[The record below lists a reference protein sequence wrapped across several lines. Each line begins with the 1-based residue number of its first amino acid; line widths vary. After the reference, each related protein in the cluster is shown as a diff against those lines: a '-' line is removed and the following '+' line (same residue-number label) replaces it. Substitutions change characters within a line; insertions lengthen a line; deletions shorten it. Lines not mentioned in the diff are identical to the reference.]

1 MCANFSLHYC
11 DEPFIVKLD
20 NFSGFA
26 VKGICQKRDKFSIVQ
41 LVIIRNM
48 LDKIFCTI
56 ANRVNRNAVKFNWLC
71 SSALIR
77 INSGRIPI

>member
-1 MCANFSLHYC
+1 MCYFSLHYC

-20 NFSGFA
+20 HFSGFA
-26 VKGICQKRDKFSIVQ
+26 VKGIRQKRDQFSIVQ
-41 LVIIRNM
+41 LDIRRNM
-48 LDKIFCTI
+48 LDKLFYAFT
-56 ANRVNRNAVKFNWLC
+56 NSVNRNAVKFNWLC